1 MTHKEFKK
9 KNFEN
14 YKFKVLNC
22 LIHNSEISIETQ
34 AQINNCKNKS
44 SIVDFIE
51 KNLNKDQITILKNN
65 KIEPFFKNN
74 NYIKIL
80 YNPMGN
86 KK

>member
-1 MTHKEFKK
+1 MTHKELKK

-22 LIHNSEISIETQ
+22 LIHNSKISLETQ
-34 AQINNCKNKS
+34 VEINNCKNKS
-44 SIVDFIE
+44 SIVNFIE
-51 KNLNKDQITILKNN
+51 NNLSKEQIVILKNH

-74 NYIKIL
+74 SYVKIL
-80 YNPMGN
+80 SNPMGN